1 MTVPILLLAAGAS
14 SRMAPLDKLAQ
25 TIAGEPLLRRS
36 ARIARDSGA
45 PVIVVLPPGRPDRA
59 ALLAGLD
66 VATVIAA
73 DAAQGMS
80 ASLRA
85 GIAALPPGVAGA
97 MILPADMPGLAAR
110 DLRRLQARFAADPTR
125 ILRATAADGTPGH
138 PILFPADLLPDLQAV
153 TGDQGGRAVLRA
165 QAGRV
170 ANLALPGD
178 RATLDLDTPADWAA
192 FRAAGNPA

>member
-36 ARIARDSGA
+36 ARTARDSGA
-45 PVIVVLPPGRPDRA
+45 PVIVVLPPDRPERA

-66 VATVIAA
+66 VGQVIAA
-73 DAAQGMS
+73 DSMQGMS

-97 MILPADMPGLAAR
+97 MILPADMPGLAAG

-153 TGDQGGRAVLRA
+153 TGDQGGRSLLRT

-170 ANLALPGD
+170 ACLALPGN
-178 RATLDLDTPADWAA
+178 RATLDLDTPEDWAA